1 MLKLIYGDQEII
13 KPGRLQ
19 RRKLG
24 KNLKNMVITIYI
36 KKVITRIEILKIH

>member
-1 MLKLIYGDQEII
+1 MLKLIYDDQEII

-24 KNLKNMVITIYI
+24 KNSHKEYCNYDRVFN
-36 KKVITRIEILKIH
+36 